1 MTETDAII
9 GSNQLFDKYV
19 QLVRDDQWDLP
30 TANADW
36 NVHQLVNHLVNEDS
50 WLVELLAGRTIAE
63 VGAKY
68 DGDLLGDDPKGVWAK
83 ATAAAQSAARE
94 LPDTSRLV
102 HLSFGDVPATVYLQ
116 QMTIDH
122 VIHAWDLA
130 HAIGA
135 DEHLD
140 EALVRAAYDWFS
152 PQAEGW
158 RGAGILGP
166 AIPVPEDADL
176 QTKLLA
182 ISGRRS
188 VPTIK

>member
-36 NVHQLVNHLVNEDS
+36 NVRQLVNHLVNEG
-50 WLVELLAGRTIAE
+50 LVQT
-63 VGAKY
+63 
-68 DGDLLGDDPKGVWAK
+68 
-83 ATAAAQSAARE
+83 
-94 LPDTSRLV
+94 
-102 HLSFGDVPATVYLQ
+102 
-116 QMTIDH
+116 
-122 VIHAWDLA
+122 
-130 HAIGA
+130 
-135 DEHLD
+135 
-140 EALVRAAYDWFS
+140 AYDWFM

-166 AIPVPEDADL
+166 AVPVHEDADL

-188 VPTIK
+188 VPTK